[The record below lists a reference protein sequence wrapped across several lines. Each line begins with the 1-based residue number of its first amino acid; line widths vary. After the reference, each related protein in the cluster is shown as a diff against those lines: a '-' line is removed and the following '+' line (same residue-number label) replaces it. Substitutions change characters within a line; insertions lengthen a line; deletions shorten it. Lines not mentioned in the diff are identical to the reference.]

1 LESFDCRDRRKR
13 SARTQ
18 IRVFNDFVEVP
29 INAVDGLTFCP
40 LSVDDLL
47 EIERRFFKL
56 QRGIKLRRQSLAE
69 PWIK

>member
-1 LESFDCRDRRKR
+1 
-13 SARTQ
+13 
-18 IRVFNDFVEVP
+18 VEVP